1 MAQTKDQLK
10 AIATLA
16 IQEKGVNGLSFRD
29 LAAEAN
35 IKSSS
40 VHYYFP
46 QKSDLIYE
54 VAKDY
59 TDSFFQALDKI
70 DQSSTNSLERLDA
83 LLSLYRKNLPGRI
96 CLCGMLAA
104 ESSQLDDR
112 TKELLSKF
120 FVRIQTWIRKVIED
134 LSKSQAS
141 TPGLPGLLLS
151 SLEGALLIDG
161 VKGKEKYLIE
171 VQKFIRGL
179 K

>member
-10 AIATLA
+10 SIATRT

-46 QKSDLIYE
+46 QKADLIYE
-54 VAKDY
+54 VTKDY
-59 TDSFFQALDKI
+59 TEEFFQELDKI
-70 DQSSTNSLERLDA
+70 DQSSIDPVDRLDA
-83 LLSLYRKNLPGRI
+83 LLSLYRKNLPGRF

-104 ESSQLDDR
+104 ESNQLDDR
-112 TKELLSKF
+112 SKDLLSRF
-120 FVRIQTWIRKVIED
+120 FTRTQKWVREVIED
-134 LSKSQAS
+134 LPRNEGYPA
-141 TPGLPGLLLS
+141 GLSGLLLS
-151 SLEGALLIDG
+151 SLEGALLMDG
-161 VKGKEKYLIE
+161 VKGKEKYLTE

-179 K
+179 R

>member
-1 MAQTKDQLK
+1 MSQTKEQLK
-10 AIATLA
+10 SIATRT

-29 LAAEAN
+29 LAAEAS

-54 VAKDY
+54 VAKEY
-59 TDSFFQALDKI
+59 TEAFSQALDKI
-70 DQSSTNSLERLDA
+70 DQSSNHSVERLDA
-83 LLSLYRKNLPGRI
+83 LLNLYKKNLPGRF

-104 ESSQLDDR
+104 ESNQLDGQ
-112 TKELLSKF
+112 TKDLLSKF
-120 FVRIQTWIRKVIED
+120 FAQTQKWLREVIED
-134 LSKSQAS
+134 LPRNGA
-141 TPGLPGLLLS
+141 TTVGLSGVLLS
-151 SLEGALLIDG
+151 SLEGALLMDG
-161 VKGKEKYLIE
+161 VKGKEKYLTE

>member
-1 MAQTKDQLK
+1 MTHTKDHLK
-10 AIATLA
+10 SIATFA

-59 TDSFFQALDKI
+59 TEAFFQALDKI
-70 DQSSTNSLERLDA
+70 DQSSDDSLGRLDA
-83 LLSLYRKNLPGRI
+83 LLSLYRKNLPGRF

-104 ESSQLDDR
+104 ESNQLDDP
-112 TKELLSKF
+112 TKELLAKF
-120 FVRIQTWIRKVIED
+120 FGRVQNWIRKVIED
-134 LSKSQAS
+134 LPSSQAN
-141 TPGLPGLLLS
+141 TAGLPGLLLS
-151 SLEGALLIDG
+151 SLEGALLMDG